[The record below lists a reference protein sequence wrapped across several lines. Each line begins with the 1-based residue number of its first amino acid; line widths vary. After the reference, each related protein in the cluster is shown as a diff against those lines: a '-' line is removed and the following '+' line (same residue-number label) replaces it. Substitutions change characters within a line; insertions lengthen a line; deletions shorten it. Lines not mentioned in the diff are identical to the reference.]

1 MTNLSTTVS
10 GFINDPVGTPT
21 VGDVAFVKT
30 ANGYVFLVKTVGDLI
45 YNNDDPPVAMK
56 IVSKDTTA
64 GTVEIQPSNLLPTD
78 PTTSLSYQTLFTTM
92 NGVLNPPD
100 TPGMLTP
107 PVAGGD
113 ATSGVRIVN
122 TGGNGSNGR
131 DGALVV
137 PPNSGGRGAAGPAAT
152 YPNGTVLSIPTIN
165 TVNAIGI
172 EVGSVGGRGGNGGD
186 SYLYI
191 WGGRG
196 QWRLGR
202 RCIRDRRHGQHR
214 GHQRRQHYGIFA
226 YSRGGQAGNGGGG
239 FAAPGGGTGGHSSN
253 GGSVT
258 VMKNGSVSITGDGAI
273 GIYGLSVS
281 QNGGSGGST

>member
-1 MTNLSTTVS
+1 MPNQALKITFTQSFSTRAGNACAWRLLICVCVALFLSISSALAVDPPPTATSTLGMTVLNPVTNLSTTVS

-30 ANGYVFLVKTVGDLI
+30 ADGYVFLVKTVGDLI
-45 YNNDDPPVAMK
+45 YNADDPPVAMK

-137 PPNSGGRGAAGPAAT
+137 PPNSGGSGAAGPAAT

-186 SYLYI
+186 SYLSI
-191 WGGRG
+191 WGGTG
-196 QWRLGR
+196 
-202 RCIRDRRHGQHR
+202 
-214 GHQRRQHYGIFA
+214 A
-226 YSRGGQAGNGGGG
+226 M
-239 FAAPGGGTGGHSSN
+239 AARAALHP
-253 GGSVT
+253 
-258 VMKNGSVSITGDGAI
+258 
-273 GIYGLSVS
+273 
-281 QNGGSGGST
+281 